1 MSEIEESKQRPEV
14 DETKRQQDEEKIR
27 NEGGPRLNGRLAA
40 TVVGLMVGLVIL
52 LTLAVQSS
60 GPGAQPAGRNS
71 TDDTAPNKAE
81 VQDLIAHGGD
91 PTPATFPAPP
101 TDPPAMVIPREQTSA
116 PAVPRQ
122 PSRYA
127 EWAQDKYMKAL
138 EAPEMVSAFHSG
150 AALQIPR
157 MTQTGNGGD
166 AGNTLAMNSFQSSSD
181 SSSSVRLHP
190 PASLYTVMTGSVIP
204 AVLISGINS
213 DLPGPIVAQVS
224 QNVYDSAGGRSL
236 LIPQGSRLIGSYRS
250 AAGYGQSR
258 VQIQWQRLI
267 FPNTASMDIPQMPGT
282 DEAGYAGFTDQV
294 NNHYMRTFGTAALM
308 SLISAGQAVG
318 QMAAFGGG
326 MGGPL
331 GYYQPNQW
339 AMASQMTGSSASS
352 QFGSVGQQA
361 IEQGMSTGPTL
372 EIRPGYQFNVMVTED
387 LVFPGP
393 YKG

>member
-1 MSEIEESKQRPEV
+1 
-14 DETKRQQDEEKIR
+14 
-27 NEGGPRLNGRLAA
+27 
-40 TVVGLMVGLVIL
+40 MVGLVIL

-60 GPGAQPAGRNS
+60 GPSAQPAGRNG

-81 VQDLIAHGGD
+81 VQDLIAHAGD

-101 TDPPAMVIPREQTSA
+101 TDPPAMVIPRDQTSA

-150 AALQIPR
+150 AALQIPS
-157 MTQTGNGGD
+157 MTQTGNGD
-166 AGNTLAMNSFQSSSD
+166 AGNTLAMNSFQSSTD

-339 AMASQMTGSSASS
+339 AMASQMAGSSASS

>member
-1 MSEIEESKQRPEV
+1 MSEIEESNQRPEV

-40 TVVGLMVGLVIL
+40 TAVGLMVGLVIL

-60 GPGAQPAGRNS
+60 GPSAQPVGRNG
-71 TDDTAPNKAE
+71 TDDTMPNKTE
-81 VQDLIAHGGD
+81 VQDLIAHAGD
-91 PTPATFPAPP
+91 PTPATIPAPP
-101 TDPPAMVIPREQTSA
+101 TDPPPMVIPREQTSA
-116 PAVPRQ
+116 PVVPRQ

-138 EAPEMVSAFHSG
+138 EAPQMVSAFHSG
-150 AALQIPR
+150 AALQIPSV
-157 MTQTGNGGD
+157 TQTGNGD
-166 AGNTLAMNSFQSSSD
+166 ASKTLALNSFPSSTD

-326 MGGPL
+326 TGGPL

-339 AMASQMTGSSASS
+339 AMASQMAGSSASS

>member
-1 MSEIEESKQRPEV
+1 
-14 DETKRQQDEEKIR
+14 
-27 NEGGPRLNGRLAA
+27 
-40 TVVGLMVGLVIL
+40 
-52 LTLAVQSS
+52 
-60 GPGAQPAGRNS
+60 
-71 TDDTAPNKAE
+71 
-81 VQDLIAHGGD
+81 
-91 PTPATFPAPP
+91 
-101 TDPPAMVIPREQTSA
+101 
-116 PAVPRQ
+116 
-122 PSRYA
+122 
-127 EWAQDKYMKAL
+127 MKAL

-150 AALQIPR
+150 VALQIPS
-157 MTQTGNGGD
+157 MTQTGNGD
-166 AGNTLAMNSFQSSSD
+166 ANNALALNSFQSSND

-190 PASLYTVMTGSVIP
+190 PASQYTVMTGSVIP

-267 FPNTASMDIPQMPGT
+267 FPNTASMEIPQMPGT

-339 AMASQMTGSSASS
+339 AMASQMAGSSASS

>member
-14 DETKRQQDEEKIR
+14 EETKRQQDEEKIR

-40 TVVGLMVGLVIL
+40 TAVGLMVGLVIL

-60 GPGAQPAGRNS
+60 GPGAQPSGRNG
-71 TDDTAPNKAE
+71 TDDTASNKSE
-81 VQDLIAHGGD
+81 VQDLIAHAGD
-91 PTPATFPAPP
+91 PTPAAFPAPP

-122 PSRYA
+122 PNRYA

-150 AALQIPR
+150 AALQIPS
-157 MTQTGNGGD
+157 MTQTGNGD

-339 AMASQMTGSSASS
+339 AMASQMAGSSASS

-361 IEQGMSTGPTL
+361 IEQGMNSGPTL